1 MTDHLPPGIS
11 EHEIE
16 ALTTDDKRWN
26 WVTTQLGALNLR
38 QSAQDV
44 EISNVKISVAENTSI
59 TRQIAEDTKAMR
71 EAWADGV
78 AMKRF
83 FCRLAQAW
91 EFMLKKVMVPGLIT
105 AAMYIVFRAIFWHDA
120 VPTWFSAAVKL
131 LGW

>member
-1 MTDHLPPGIS
+1 MTDHPKDGLSG
-11 EHEIE
+11 HEFE
-16 ALTTDDKRWN
+16 SLTTDDQFRKS
-26 WVTTQLGALNLR
+26 VTQQFAAMNLR

-44 EISNVKISVAENTSI
+44 EIANVKVSVAENTSI
-59 TRQIAEDTKAMR
+59 TKQIAEDTKAMR

-91 EFMLKKVMVPGLIT
+91 EFMLKKVMVPVLIT
-105 AAMYIVFRAIFWHDA
+105 AAMYILFRTIFWHDA
-120 VPTWFSAAVKL
+120 VPAWFASAVKL

>member
-1 MTDHLPPGIS
+1 MTDHHQPGIS

-16 ALTTDDKRWN
+16 ALTTEDKRWN
-26 WVTTQLGALNLR
+26 WVLKQLGALNLR
-38 QSAQDV
+38 QSNQDI
-44 EISNVKISVAENTSI
+44 ELANVKESVAENTSI

-71 EAWADGV
+71 EAWNDG
-78 AMKRF
+78 AAIKRL